1 MKIYPIMYTET
12 FEITSAGAG
21 QGVKYVRDC
30 TGTSS
35 SRYRRC
41 GRHLATAGHRPV
53 TGQQYAYDQLTVD
66 RGDAVGS
73 GGGVR
78 HASMIANSMFNQS
91 VETRLRFNFPVLYLS
106 NINS

>member
-12 FEITSAGAG
+12 FEITSAGGG

-53 TGQQYAYDQLTVD
+53 TGQQYAYD
-66 RGDAVGS
+66 RNHAE
-73 GGGVR
+73 GGLGPRLPPAECVCR
-78 HASMIANSMFNQS
+78 MSRQGARPDYRYYPEADKASA
-91 VETRLRFNFPVLYLS
+91 EPALL
-106 NINS
+106 